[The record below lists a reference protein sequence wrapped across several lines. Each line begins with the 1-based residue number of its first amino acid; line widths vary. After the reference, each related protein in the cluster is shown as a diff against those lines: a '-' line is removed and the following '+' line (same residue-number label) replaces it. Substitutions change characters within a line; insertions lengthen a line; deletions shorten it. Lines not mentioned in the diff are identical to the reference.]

1 MIQSSHF
8 FAKVTLWSPK
18 RGCYACLRQC
28 LCDELACGNACAIM
42 LPRLLSLLMAGDGS
56 DGDEDR
62 AFLALAQK
70 MQETH
75 ATVFRVMAY
84 SVSVAWMDDV
94 FRQIQ
99 CGTPQETYLK

>member
-1 MIQSSHF
+1 
-8 FAKVTLWSPK
+8 
-18 RGCYACLRQC
+18 
-28 LCDELACGNACAIM
+28 M